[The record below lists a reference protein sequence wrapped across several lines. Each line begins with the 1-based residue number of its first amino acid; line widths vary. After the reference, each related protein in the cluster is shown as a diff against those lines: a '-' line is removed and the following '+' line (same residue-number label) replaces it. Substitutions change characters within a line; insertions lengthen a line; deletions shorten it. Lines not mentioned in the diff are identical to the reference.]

1 MALQQSFWCASYL
14 QSGDSIGVPH
24 LLIQQFG
31 LFAEISAPQSLCISI
46 EAPLSL
52 PVEQKNN
59 INKLLLVSLSRCSL
73 CECRVYIYKYSR
85 SLLLARL
92 PASDII
98 YTLAASFIASLRYG
112 ISQTNTHPV
121 QATFV
126 LFL

>member
-14 QSGDSIGVPH
+14 QLGDSIGVPH

-59 INKLLLVSLSRCSL
+59 INKLLLVSLSLSRCSL
-73 CECRVYIYKYSR
+73 CASAVFIYINILALCCWRVC
-85 SLLLARL
+85 L
-92 PASDII
+92 PLI
-98 YTLAASFIASLRYG
+98 
-112 ISQTNTHPV
+112 
-121 QATFV
+121 
-126 LFL
+126 